1 MQVRSFIRRGH
12 ELATVEVELSLSP
25 GLPQILFLGLPD
37 TALKESA
44 LRIRSALRE
53 QGFRMPQAHQVL
65 VHLKPTHLRKSSRGL
80 DLAVAAALLW
90 ETGQIPKPEGTV
102 QPTLYGELTLKGQVV
117 RPDDLEEVEWKD
129 DAPFYTGLGSRPLP
143 FSSFALKDLQ
153 MLSEPKFVKGLKEE
167 IEWQRPSPR
176 APTFTTR
183 AAELAEVIAAGEHAT
198 LVAGN
203 PGSGKSTLMDSV
215 ASWIEA
221 PRPGDI
227 RQIKQNDRILGQE
240 TRWRPIARPHHSITS
255 LAMIGGGSNLW
266 SGEITRA
273 HGGVLILDEMLE
285 FSVAIQD
292 ALREPV
298 ENGTISIARGG
309 QSKTFPARIL
319 LLATTNLCPC
329 GNLSP
334 KERVS
339 RCRCPKMVRRRSLSR
354 LTGPFVDRFAIF
366 SLTEDWNEKET
377 KTVSSDEI
385 QKRVERAIQFRQK
398 ARAQMLPNSWTIAEV
413 IEKAL
418 DDFQRHQILDAQN
431 FSSRRRRDSTLRV
444 ARTLADLR
452 VSEKISNDD
461 LERAVDL
468 CVRTHRQLEARQ
480 D

>member
-12 ELATVEVELSLSP
+12 ELANVEVELSLSP

-37 TALKESA
+37 TGLKESA

-53 QGFRMPQAHQVL
+53 QGFRMPQAHQIL

-102 QPTLYGELTLKGQVV
+102 LPTLYGELTLKGQVV

-129 DAPFYTGLGSRPLP
+129 DAPFYTGAGPKPLP
-143 FSSFALKDLQ
+143 FSSFVLKDLQ
-153 MLSEPKFVKGLKEE
+153 MLVEPDFVKGRSEE
-167 IEWQRPSPR
+167 INWLRPSAR
-176 APTFTTR
+176 APTFTSR
-183 AAELAEVIAAGEHAT
+183 AAELAQVISAGEHAT

-203 PGSGKSTLMDSV
+203 PGSGKSTLMDSI

-221 PRPGDI
+221 PRASDI
-227 RQIKQNDRILGQE
+227 KQIKRSDRLQGQE
-240 TRWRPIARPHHSITS
+240 TLWRPVGRPHHSITS

-285 FSVAIQD
+285 FNSSIQD

-298 ENGTISIARGG
+298 ENGTISIARSG
-309 QSKTFPARIL
+309 QQKTFPARIL

-334 KERVS
+334 KEQVS
-339 RCRCPKMVRRRSLSR
+339 RCRCPKRVRRQSLSR

-366 SLTEDWNEKET
+366 SLTEDWNEKGT
-377 KTVSSDEI
+377 KTVSSIEI
-385 QKRVERAIQFRQK
+385 QRRVAGAIEFRKKVRSQEF
-398 ARAQMLPNSWTIAEV
+398 PNACAIPND
-413 IEKAL
+413 IEKDL
-418 DDFQRHQILDAQN
+418 TEFQRAQILDAQN
-431 FSSRRRRDSTLRV
+431 FASRRRRDSTLRV

-452 VSEKISNDD
+452 TSERVSNDD
-461 LERAVDL
+461 LERSVDL
-468 CVRTHRQLEARQ
+468 CVRTHRQLEAWQ